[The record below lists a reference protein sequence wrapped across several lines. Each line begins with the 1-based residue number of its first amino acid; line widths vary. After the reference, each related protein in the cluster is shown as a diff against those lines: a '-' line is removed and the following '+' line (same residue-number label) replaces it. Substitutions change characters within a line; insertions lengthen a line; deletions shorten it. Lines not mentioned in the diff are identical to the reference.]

1 MTNETKPS
9 TRRQVAE
16 ITLILAAIAAMFLVP
31 ITRAALTTSWEAF
44 VEVVRQTPGQVLAG
58 LENAWNWIF

>member
-1 MTNETKPS
+1 MTNETKSS
-9 TRRQVAE
+9 TRRQLAE
-16 ITLILAAIAAMFLVP
+16 TALILAAIVALFLIP
-31 ITRAALTTSWEAF
+31 ITRDALATSWSAF